1 MDRQAVFN
9 TLAADVARGELAFPT
24 SARVAMKLRQT
35 LEDPECHI
43 EAATRLIQAEPL
55 LAARVVA
62 MANSIAYNRSGR
74 EIADVRTAVARLGFC
89 TVRSLAAALI
99 ARQLASIPTD
109 PTLRQMASQ
118 LWEHTAHVASLAHV
132 LARRITHVD
141 AEAALFAGIVHEV
154 AGFYLLSRASEF
166 PGLLEGDRLEWNE
179 GGAAT
184 VGTAILK
191 LLEVPAAVQE
201 GIQAYWDGFLSI
213 PPESL
218 GDTLLLAE
226 HLSPVPSPL
235 QTPPA
240 PDAPPGLPANLDMV
254 IGEET
259 LSSILEESA
268 AEVTSLTGALT
279 F

>member
-74 EIADVRTAVARLGFC
+74 EIADVRTAVARLGFR
-89 TVRSLAAALI
+89 TVRTLAAALI
-99 ARQLASIPTD
+99 ARQLAGIPTD
-109 PTLRQMASQ
+109 QALRQWASQ

-141 AEAALFAGIVHEV
+141 VETALFAGIVHEV
-154 AGFYLLSRASEF
+154 AGFYLLSRAQEF
-166 PGLLEGDRLEWNE
+166 PGLLEGDRVEWNE

-201 GIQAYWDGFLSI
+201 GIQAYWDGYLAI

-235 QTPPA
+235 QTPPS
-240 PDAPPGLPANLDMV
+240 PDAPPGLPANLDMA
-254 IGEET
+254 IGEDT

-268 AEVTSLTGALT
+268 AEVASLTGALT

>member
-1 MDRQAVFN
+1 MPVEAVGGSPFFCFE
-9 TLAADVARGELAFPT
+9 RWEK
-24 SARVAMKLRQT
+24 AMT
-35 LEDPECHI
+35 
-43 EAATRLIQAEPL
+43 
-55 LAARVVA
+55 
-62 MANSIAYNRSGR
+62 N
-74 EIADVRTAVARLGFC
+74 
-89 TVRSLAAALI
+89 
-99 ARQLASIPTD
+99 
-109 PTLRQMASQ
+109 
-118 LWEHTAHVASLAHV
+118 
-132 LARRITHVD
+132 
-141 AEAALFAGIVHEV
+141 
-154 AGFYLLSRASEF
+154 
-166 PGLLEGDRLEWNE
+166 RLEWNE

-240 PDAPPGLPANLDMV
+240 PDAPPSLPANLDMV

-268 AEVTSLTGALT
+268 AEVASLTGALT